1 MKDESA
7 SCWRRIGVYGG
18 DHSCERLSE
27 AIHCRN
33 CEVFHVAAR
42 GMFARESMPERPE
55 AVGRALHDD
64 VDERSVLVFRIG
76 SQWLGLPT
84 AQLAEV
90 APDRPI
96 RRLAH
101 RTSGKLEGA
110 VNVRGELHLCVSLAE
125 MLGLTRREMQGG
137 ETSRLILL
145 RDPTGA
151 LLAFRSDEVRGLQH
165 FTPDQVEAAPDTLGD
180 ALKRCVEGLIPGEGG
195 HVALLKD
202 GAVID
207 ALEEAL
213 FQ

>member
-18 DHSCERLSE
+18 DHSCERLAE

-33 CEVFHVAAR
+33 CEVFHQAAR
-42 GMFARESMPERPE
+42 GMFARESAAAPAE
-55 AVGRALHDD
+55 AVGRAVHAGD
-64 VDERSVLVFRIG
+64 DERSVLVFRIG

-96 RRLAH
+96 RRRAH
-101 RTSGKLEGA
+101 RTAGRLEGA
-110 VNVRGELHLCVSLAE
+110 VNVRGERHLCVSLAE

-137 ETSRLILL
+137 ETARLILL

-165 FTPDQVEAAPDTLGD
+165 FLPAQVEQPPDTLGD
-180 ALKRCVEGLIPGEGG
+180 ALKSCVEGLIPGEGG

-202 GAVID
+202 DAVID

>member
-1 MKDESA
+1 MSDNSA
-7 SCWRRIGVYGG
+7 GCWRRIGVYGG
-18 DHSCERLSE
+18 DHSCERLAE
-27 AIHCRN
+27 TIHCRN
-33 CEVFHVAAR
+33 CPVFHEAAR
-42 GMFARESMPERPE
+42 GMFARESREEPAE
-55 AVGRALHDD
+55 AVGRSTRGEADD
-64 VDERSVLVFRIG
+64 RSVLVFRIG

-90 APDRPI
+90 AADRPI

-101 RTSGKLEGA
+101 RTAGKLEGA

-137 ETSRLILL
+137 ETARLILL
-145 RDPTGA
+145 RDPTGG

-165 FTPDQVEAAPDTLGD
+165 FTPAQVEAAPDTLGD